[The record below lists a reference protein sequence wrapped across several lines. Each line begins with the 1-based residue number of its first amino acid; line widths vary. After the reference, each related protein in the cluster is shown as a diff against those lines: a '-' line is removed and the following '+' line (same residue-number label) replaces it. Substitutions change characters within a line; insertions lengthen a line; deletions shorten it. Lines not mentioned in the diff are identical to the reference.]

1 MTSRQILYILFFAAI
16 IVVEGHKRGGRI
28 PPNERA
34 PYLRG
39 LNTTI
44 TDEYHKIVGNP
55 NLTKKQFRDAVDT
68 FASTL
73 PPENKKLYS
82 EWKSRH
88 ESKAKQLTD
97 EFHTKIASLSAEAQ
111 NLAKQMK
118 SIHDN
123 LDITRAAEKE
133 QIHKIRSSASES
145 VRKELKGILPFHG
158 RHGKKE
164 RKN

>member
-1 MTSRQILYILFFAAI
+1 MTHHIFYILLLTTF
-16 IVVEGHKRGGRI
+16 IVVEGHRRGGRI
-28 PPNERA
+28 PQNERA

-73 PPENKKLYS
+73 PPENKL
-82 EWKSRH
+82 
-88 ESKAKQLTD
+88 
-97 EFHTKIASLSAEAQ
+97 LSG
-111 NLAKQMK
+111 K
-118 SIHDN
+118 
-123 LDITRAAEKE
+123 KE
-133 QIHKIRSSASES
+133 YCTSES